1 MGKKTALNGEEYINL
16 GLILKRNRSEENEK
30 MVRDILNQDIPVE
43 KKILEI
49 ERIDKRARER
59 QIRKRYYT
67 FLEKSTDPRI
77 RSNLKRI
84 QNETKYGFP
93 IVEKDYAT
101 THILLIDDLTYIT
114 KTVSYVL
121 QKEGFKVYTSRNG
134 IEGIINFQK
143 VLPDVVI
150 TDIRLPDFNGFEIAT
165 LMRKINEEIP
175 IIFITAI
182 NVDKKSF
189 DLIEGKKAYLQKP
202 IKREV
207 LLETISRL
215 LREDEK
221 NT

>member
-93 IVEKDYAT
+93 IVEKDYSLT
-101 THILLIDDLTYIT
+101 YILLIDDLTYIT